1 MEFLEIQVERIS
13 RNTKAQTQAL
23 SDGGGRVRADKE
35 VTTADALTGPYYTLE
50 SKVENTFE
58 NTQWRKVKQRQT
70 LSLACITP

>member
-50 SKVENTFE
+50 SKVENT
-58 NTQWRKVKQRQT
+58 QWRKVT
-70 LSLACITP
+70 TELSLACITP